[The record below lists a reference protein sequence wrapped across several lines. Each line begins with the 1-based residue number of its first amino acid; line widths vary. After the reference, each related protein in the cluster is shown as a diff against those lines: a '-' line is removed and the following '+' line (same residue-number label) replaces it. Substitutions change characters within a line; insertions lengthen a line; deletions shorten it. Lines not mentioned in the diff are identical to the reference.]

1 MGKIPLYRNY
11 VDGRWQEDAN
21 RREKVINPANAKVI
35 AEAVISSPQ
44 IVHEAVDAAK
54 RAQPAWKAVPAPE
67 RGELLFE
74 IAQKLKEKKEEL
86 AQVLT
91 AENGKP
97 IQEAR
102 GEVQEAIDMGFYMAG
117 EGRRLFGQTVPAEL
131 PNKHAMSV
139 RSPVGV
145 AGLITPWNFP
155 IAIASWKMFP
165 AIVSGNTVVWKPALE
180 TPGMADQFVKILDEC
195 GLPHGVVNLVNG
207 TGEEAGN
214 AIVEHDEVDI
224 VSFTGSTATGRAI
237 ASKAG
242 GMLKKVSLEMGGKNA
257 ITVMDS
263 ADINL
268 AVDGILWSGFGT
280 SGQRCTAAS
289 RIIVHRAVKQ
299 ELEEALVA
307 KTRELA
313 VGDGADE
320 NTDVGPVI
328 GETALTSIH
337 DYVKIGRQEG
347 ELLCGGQILNEGK
360 YKKGYY
366 YEPTIITNVHPSARI
381 AQEEIF
387 GPVLAIIPVNSL
399 SEAIQVNNDSA
410 YGLSSSIF
418 TNNTNEVF
426 RAMHE
431 MDTGIVYVNAGTTGA
446 EIHLPFGGTKKT
458 GNGHRDSGTASLDV
472 FTEWKSVYVDYSGT
486 LQRAQIDNN
495 E

>member
-1 MGKIPLYRNY
+1 MKEVPAYKNYINGKWRSTQ
-11 VDGRWQEDAN
+11 GKW
-21 RREKVINPANAKVI
+21 EKVINPANEKVL
-35 AEAVISSPQ
+35 AEVNLSTPSEVDEAVL
-44 IVHEAVDAAK
+44 AAK
-54 RAQPAWKAVPAPE
+54 RAQSVWKTVPAPE
-67 RGELLFE
+67 KGELLFE
-74 IAQKLKEKKEEL
+74 ISQKLKERKEEL
-86 AQVLT
+86 SQLLT
-91 AENGKP
+91 SENGKP

-131 PNKHAMSV
+131 PNKHAMSI
-139 RSPVGV
+139 RCPVGT

-165 AIVSGNTVVWKPALE
+165 AIISGNTVVWKPAIE
-180 TPGMADQFVKILDEC
+180 TPGMADAFVRILDEC
-195 GLPHGVVNLVNG
+195 GLPPGVVNLVHG
-207 TGEEAGN
+207 TGETAGN
-214 AIVEHDEVDI
+214 AIVEHSQIDI
-224 VSFTGSTATGRAI
+224 VSFTGSTETGRLI

-242 GMLKKVSLEMGGKNA
+242 SMLKKVSLEMGGKNA

-263 ADINL
+263 ADIDL

-289 RIIVHRAVKQ
+289 RIIVHRAVKK
-299 ELEEALVA
+299 ELEKVLV
-307 KTRELA
+307 KRTKELMI
-313 VGDGADE
+313 GDGAKED
-320 NTDVGPVI
+320 TDVGPVI
-328 GETALTSIH
+328 SRKALESIH
-337 DYVKIGRQEG
+337 EYVNIGRQEG
-347 ELLCGGQILNEGK
+347 ELLCGGRILEGK
-360 YKKGYY
+360 HSKGNY
-366 YEPTIITNVHPSARI
+366 YEPTVITNVHPSARI

-387 GPVLAIIPVNSL
+387 GPVISIIPVENFD
-399 SEAIQVNNDSA
+399 EAMKVNNDSA

-418 TNNTNEVF
+418 TKDANEVF

-472 FTEWKSVYVDYSGT
+472 FTEWKSVYVDYSGS

-495 E
+495 